1 MNPQDQRKN
10 KMCSLNTSS
19 NKNNFLEKITIS
31 WRKHWTI
38 FPGLNR
44 LNQGKSLQNYWMFSD
59 TIPTKRQNVAITSI
73 DKTSHI
79 HSVRAVSSSRM
90 IQDSKQAKEEPNA

>member
-1 MNPQDQRKN
+1 MNN
-10 KMCSLNTSS
+10 
-19 NKNNFLEKITIS
+19 
-31 WRKHWTI
+31 